1 MTPTRFREELQKFDK
16 RLDFVWN
23 GRKSRYEIVGEDDRH
38 KKYLIASFGIGK
50 IETLGL
56 QYIRDMASVSPRHE
70 SAKNINRRIDRII
83 EDQAKAEDKSLQNSI
98 NDRAEEAWEHFQ
110 YAEGSRVS
118 FATIGMSE
126 KVQIRDR
133 RRFIDDSKRTMPAD
147 PKPNVE
153 GKVALVS
160 VK

>member
-56 QYIRDMASVSPRHE
+56 QYIRDMASVSPRRE